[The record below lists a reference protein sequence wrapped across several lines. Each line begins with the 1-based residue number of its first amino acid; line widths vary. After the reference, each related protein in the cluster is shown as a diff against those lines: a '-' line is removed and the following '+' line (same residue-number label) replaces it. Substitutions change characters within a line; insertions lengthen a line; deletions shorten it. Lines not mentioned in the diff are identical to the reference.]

1 MFCYLGKK
9 SDNPLSPD
17 YVPSIFKYTTSPDR
31 RRLKRKLVKFE
42 RTQAMKKKR
51 IEQQDRVDA
60 AKALIHLCS
69 QSDKVVETGFMKIE
83 VDSGEEQG
91 SKIETESQT
100 DLTMTN
106 IEEAHNYTLQIQMD
120 NYKLR
125 EITSNNSLELES
137 FDDEKV
143 KYYTGLPNR
152 KVLDV
157 VLEYI
162 KTDLSEIKILSR
174 FHQVLLTLMRMR
186 LNLHNQDLAYRF
198 GVHPSTV
205 SRTFHNV
212 LGILYMKMV
221 PLLVFW
227 PEREQLKQSM
237 PMCFRNSFPKCTVII
252 DCFEIFIEKST
263 DQLARAQTYSSYKSH
278 NTIKY
283 LIGIAPQGVIT
294 FISKGWRGRTSDK
307 HITEN
312 AGFLKHLL
320 PGDVVLAD

>member
-143 KYYTGLPNR
+143 KYYTGLPNC

-186 LNLHNQDLAYRF
+186 LNLHNQDLAQSRF
-198 GVHPSTV
+198 GELFTM
-205 SRTFHNV
+205 
-212 LGILYMKMV
+212 Y
-221 PLLVFW
+221 
-227 PEREQLKQSM
+227 
-237 PMCFRNSFPKCTVII
+237 
-252 DCFEIFIEKST
+252 
-263 DQLARAQTYSSYKSH
+263 
-278 NTIKY
+278 
-283 LIGIAPQGVIT
+283 
-294 FISKGWRGRTSDK
+294 
-307 HITEN
+307 
-312 AGFLKHLL
+312 
-320 PGDVVLAD
+320 